1 MPGAFGPVLGWRSVI
16 MVVALHFCSGQCCQG
31 CGELLLPSPRAS
43 GHEPSP
49 EGIARTDRQSH
60 CIGQTANFRK
70 D

>member
-1 MPGAFGPVLGWRSVI
+1 MVQILADMQEPGKMAVH
-16 MVVALHFCSGQCCQG
+16 VAQGIASAQG

-49 EGIARTDRQSH
+49 EGSARTERQSRCAGRAAH
-60 CIGQTANFRK
+60 FRK